1 MPRRWPPSTGS
12 SRDRNSVNIGILGGG
27 NISDTHA
34 RAAAAIPGVR
44 VVACH
49 GSNRERTAQL
59 AERHQAVAYDDLD
72 AFLSHRPM
80 EIVAIGSPS
89 GLHAEQG
96 IAAARRGLH
105 VLTEKPLDITTRRAD
120 ELIKACEAANVKL
133 GVFFQDRLRPAVV
146 EIRRM
151 LEEGELGKPV
161 MIAGRVR
168 WYRPPEYYKGSK
180 WRGTWA
186 LDGGGALM
194 NQAIH
199 TVDLVQWL
207 FGPVV
212 RVSAAVA
219 TRIHDIEVED
229 TAAAVLEFTNGAIGT
244 IEAATSLYPGYPRR
258 LEVTG
263 SEGTV
268 ILEDDKI
275 VRRDLRSSGTSAAA
289 AAVPAPPPENV
300 ASPVVSD
307 ASAHQRVI
315 EDFISSI
322 RHDVIPA
329 TDGRE
334 ARRSV
339 ELVETIYA
347 AAKQQR
353 ALEPG
358 EF

>member
-1 MPRRWPPSTGS
+1 M
-12 SRDRNSVNIGILGGG
+12 NIGILGGG

-34 RAAAAIPGVR
+34 RAAAAVPGVR
-44 VVACH
+44 VVACY
-49 GSNRERTAQL
+49 GANRERTAKL
-59 AERHQAVAYDDLD
+59 ASRHDAVLYDDLD
-72 AFLSHRPM
+72 KFLAHRPM

-105 VLTEKPLDITTRRAD
+105 VLSEKPLDITTRRAD
-120 ELIKACEAANVKL
+120 ELIDACAAAGVKL
-133 GVFFQDRLRPAVV
+133 GVFFQDRLRPDVAR
-146 EIRRM
+146 IKRM
-151 LEEGELGKPV
+151 LDDGELGKPV

-168 WYRPPEYYKGSK
+168 WYRPPEYYSGSK
-180 WRGTWA
+180 WRGTWK

-207 FGPVV
+207 FGPVA
-212 RVSAAVA
+212 RVSSVVA

-229 TAAAVLEFTNGAIGT
+229 TAAAVIEFTSGAIGT
-244 IEAATSLYPGYPRR
+244 IEASTSLFPGYPRR
-258 LEVTG
+258 LDVTG
-263 SEGTV
+263 SEGTIV
-268 ILEDDKI
+268 LEDDKI
-275 VRRDLRSSGTSAAA
+275 VRMDLRSSAGTGPAAA
-289 AAVPAPPPENV
+289 APAPPPENV

-315 EDFISSI
+315 EDFIRAI
-322 RHDVIPA
+322 RDDAIPA

-347 AAKQQR
+347 AARKQR
-353 ALEPG
+353 ALAPG
-358 EF
+358 DF

>member
-1 MPRRWPPSTGS
+1 M
-12 SRDRNSVNIGILGGG
+12 NIGILGGG

-44 VVACH
+44 VVACYGGNPEKTAKIAAQH
-49 GSNRERTAQL
+49 GA
-59 AERHQAVAYDDLD
+59 AIYDDLD
-72 AFLSHRPM
+72 RFLDHRPM

-89 GLHAEQG
+89 GLHAQQG
-96 IAAARRGLH
+96 MAAAQRGLH
-105 VLTEKPLDITTRRAD
+105 VLSEKPLDITTRRAD
-120 ELIKACEAANVKL
+120 ELIDACAAANVKL
-133 GVFFQDRLRPAVV
+133 GVFFQDRLRPAIV
-146 EIRRM
+146 EIKRM
-151 LEEGELGKPV
+151 LNRGELGKPV

-168 WYRPPEYYKGSK
+168 WYRPPEYYSRSR
-180 WRGTWA
+180 WRGTWE

-207 FGPVV
+207 FGPVA

-219 TRIHDIEVED
+219 TRVHEIAVED
-229 TAAAVLEFTNGAIGT
+229 TAAAVIEFTSGAIGT
-244 IEAATSLYPGYPRR
+244 LEAATSLFPGYPRR
-258 LEVTG
+258 LEITG
-263 SEGTV
+263 SEGTI
-268 ILEDDKI
+268 ILEDDRI
-275 VRRDLRSSGTSAAA
+275 VRRDLRTAAGAPAVA
-289 AAVPAPPPENV
+289 APEQPPPENV

-315 EDFISSI
+315 EDFIQAI
-322 RHDVIPA
+322 RQDTVPA

-347 AAKQQR
+347 AARKGR
-353 ALEPG
+353 ALAPG
-358 EF
+358 EA

>member
-1 MPRRWPPSTGS
+1 M
-12 SRDRNSVNIGILGGG
+12 NVGILGGG

-44 VVACH
+44 VVACY
-49 GSNRERTAQL
+49 GGNRERAAKIAAQHG
-59 AERHQAVAYDDLD
+59 AAVYDDLD
-72 AFLSHRPM
+72 SFLDHRPM

-89 GLHAEQG
+89 GLHAQQG

-105 VLTEKPLDITTRRAD
+105 VLSEKPLDVTTKRAD
-120 ELIKACEAANVKL
+120 ELIDACAAAGVKL
-133 GVFFQDRLRPAVV
+133 GVFFQDRLRPAIV
-146 EIRRM
+146 EIKRM
-151 LEEGELGKPV
+151 LNHGELGKPV

-168 WYRPPEYYKGSK
+168 WYRPPEYYSGSK
-180 WRGTWA
+180 WRGTWE

-199 TVDLVQWL
+199 TVDLVQWM
-207 FGPVV
+207 FGPVA

-219 TRIHDIEVED
+219 TRVHEVEVED
-229 TAAAVLEFTNGAIGT
+229 TAAAVIEFTSGAIGT
-244 IEAATSLYPGYPRR
+244 LEAATSLFPGYPRR
-258 LEVTG
+258 LEITG
-263 SEGTV
+263 SEGTIV
-268 ILEDDKI
+268 LEDDKI
-275 VRRDLRSSGTSAAA
+275 VRRDLRGATAATAAA
-289 AAVPAPPPENV
+289 AADMPPPENV

-315 EDFISSI
+315 EDFIRAI
-322 RHDVIPA
+322 RDNTLPA

-347 AAKQQR
+347 AARKGR
-353 ALEPG
+353 ALAPG
-358 EF
+358 DV

>member
-1 MPRRWPPSTGS
+1 M
-12 SRDRNSVNIGILGGG
+12 NIGILGGG

-44 VVACH
+44 VVACY
-49 GSNRERTAQL
+49 GGNRERTAKL
-59 AERHQAVAYDDLD
+59 AAQHGATAYDTLD
-72 AFLSHRPM
+72 RFLDHRPM
-80 EIVAIGSPS
+80 DIVAIGSPS
-89 GLHAEQG
+89 GLHAQEG
-96 IAAARRGLH
+96 MAAARRGLH
-105 VLTEKPLDITTRRAD
+105 VLSEKPLDITTERAD
-120 ELIKACEAANVKL
+120 ALIEACAAAGVKL

-146 EIRRM
+146 EIKRM
-151 LEEGELGKPV
+151 LDAGELGTPV
-161 MIAGRVR
+161 MISGRVK
-168 WYRPPEYYKGSK
+168 WYRPPEYYSGSK
-180 WRGTWA
+180 WRGTWT

-199 TVDLVQWL
+199 TVDLVQWM
-207 FGPVV
+207 FGPVA

-219 TRIHDIEVED
+219 TRVHDIEVED
-229 TAAAVLEFTNGAIGT
+229 TAAAVIQFASGALGT

-275 VRRDLRSSGTSAAA
+275 VRLDLRKPGAPST
-289 AAVPAPPPENV
+289 AAVVSAPPPENV

-307 ASAHQRVI
+307 ASAHQRVL
-315 EDFISSI
+315 EDFIRAI
-322 RHDVIPA
+322 RENTVPA

-339 ELVETIYA
+339 ELVEMIYTA
-347 AAKQQR
+347 ARAQQPI
-353 ALEPG
+353 APG
-358 EF
+358 SV